1 MVRREILRRVSV
13 PSFTSHLKQTQVS
26 FIENK
31 MNVTKPKSDGRVKKY
46 CPILIPAGLH
56 LRLKE
61 KARDKKLRL
70 NQYIPRLLLKT
81 LRIKDDSN

>member
-31 MNVTKPKSDGRVKKY
+31 MNITKPKSDGRVKKY
-46 CPILIPAGLH
+46 CPILIPEGLH
-56 LRLKE
+56 RRLKE

>member
-1 MVRREILRRVSV
+1 MVRREILRRVGV

-56 LRLKE
+56 RRLKE

>member
-1 MVRREILRRVSV
+1 MVRREILRRVGV

-31 MNVTKPKSDGRVKKY
+31 MNITKPKSDGRVKKY

-56 LRLKE
+56 RRLKE
-61 KARDKKLRL
+61 KARDNKLRL

-81 LRIKDDSN
+81 LRIQDDSN